1 MASGGN
7 FKGVAT
13 YTAAQNLDVNSRN
26 QPQGQ
31 EFARDLAIAR
41 YGANFAAVAGGQFV
55 ETDFSCQG
63 EAYAGKSGL
72 RV

>member
-13 YTAAQNLDVNSRN
+13 YTAAQYLDVNSRN
-26 QPQGQ
+26 QSQGQ
-31 EFARDLAIAR
+31 EFARDPAIAR
-41 YGANFAAVAGGQFV
+41 YGANFAAAAGGQFV

-63 EAYAGKSGL
+63 EAYAGGSGL